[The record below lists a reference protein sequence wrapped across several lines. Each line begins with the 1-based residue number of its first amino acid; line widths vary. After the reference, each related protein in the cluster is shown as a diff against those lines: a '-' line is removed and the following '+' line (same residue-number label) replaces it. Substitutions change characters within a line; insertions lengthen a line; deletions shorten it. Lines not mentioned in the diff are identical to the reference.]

1 LWFHGGAWKSLGRK
15 HCEFEERLPK
25 SYTNKWS
32 GFVFFVGK
40 IPNQNRQLAREA
52 VYHWD
57 TCGLYVIELV
67 CFFLKFCFWT
77 VWMPWLVL
85 SIYMSMY
92 LKDDS
97 GVLFSEGC
105 GFLIFVCK
113 SESKKHTHKG

>member
-1 LWFHGGAWKSLGRK
+1 LWLPGGAWKSLGRK
-15 HCEFEERLPK
+15 HCEFEKRLPK

-40 IPNQNRQLAREA
+40 FKNKNRQLVREA

-77 VWMPWLVL
+77 VWMPLVGNLYLYEYVPEGWL
-85 SIYMSMY
+85 
-92 LKDDS
+92 
-97 GVLFSEGC
+97 GC
-105 GFLIFVCK
+105 CFQKVVDF
-113 SESKKHTHKG
+113 